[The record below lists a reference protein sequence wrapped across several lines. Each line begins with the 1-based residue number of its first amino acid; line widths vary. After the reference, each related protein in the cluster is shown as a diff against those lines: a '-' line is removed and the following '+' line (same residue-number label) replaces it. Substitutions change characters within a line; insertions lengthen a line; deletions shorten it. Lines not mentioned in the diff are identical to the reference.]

1 MDFRVIEDVGGERPL
16 VATDDAG
23 GGGGDN
29 RSGTGDGGA
38 GQRPFRAAALST
50 RSAVAW

>member
-29 RSGTGDGGA
+29 RSGTGDGG
-38 GQRPFRAAALST
+38 GDTET
-50 RSAVAW
+50 RVRTFFFTGETSS